1 MSCQYRVAAA
11 QTELRGAVRRKTRRA
26 DRRSAERR
34 EICWGREAQAQG
46 LTVRYLASCFGT
58 RSFIPS
64 SREHTCAALLSTRTD
79 CRVSLWRALRSHLAR
94 TWVTSRD
101 QPVRKGPTRSTAD
114 NAHAGQIK
122 KGTIVEVQVCDLR
135 PTSSRPCNSQRW
147 LTSER
152 T

>member
-1 MSCQYRVAAA
+1 MYKHVQMRELSVPRSCSSA
-11 QTELRGAVRRKTRRA
+11 ELRGAVRRKTRRA
-26 DRRSAERR
+26 DRRYAERR

-46 LTVRYLASCFGT
+46 PAVRYLASCFGT

-64 SREHTCAALLSTRTD
+64 SCEHTCAALLPTRTD
-79 CRVSLWRALRSHLAR
+79 SHVSLWRALLRSHLAY

-114 NAHAGQIK
+114 NAHAGQLK

-135 PTSSRPCNSQRW
+135 PNVKPAM
-147 LTSER
+147 
-152 T
+152 